1 MKDLR
6 VIDIGNIIGT
16 FRRLDDVNRIVIPK
30 EYFEYLKYNKND
42 KLEIFLLQDGLY
54 ITKR

>member
-6 VIDIGNIIGT
+6 IIDIGNTIGT
-16 FRRLDDVNRIVIPK
+16 IRRLDNENRIVIPK

>member
-6 VIDIGNIIGT
+6 IIDIGNTIGT
-16 FRRLDDVNRIVIPK
+16 IRRLDDVNRIVIPK
-30 EYFEYLKYNKND
+30 EYFEYLKYDKND
-42 KLEIFLLQDGLY
+42 KLEIFLLRDGLY